1 MNLGDGLMFELE
13 NGKPKLVLAHYGES
27 KASSK
32 MGFYQVSQKNKP
44 LKATATSKQGPKE
57 EERWKRD
64 KKCRDTG
71 AVNQA
76 EHGSRKSKLKSRTDR
91 CSVIGVVRVQSDEKT
106 KSSNETSNVLEKTV
120 KESLVCLTQEQL
132 QQILNSIRATGQ
144 NIQEDSAARIQNGAA
159 TKEEETETLP
169 SATVEDQQ
177 VNSQKK
183 GNEEKTPSDS
193 TTTGLFSPYGECE
206 QKRDTLKAKKEQ
218 WRRELDEQMALKKQQ
233 KESAEVLAHR
243 EQHRGTKV
251 GTRSSDQLSGVQEH
265 RTEQTRTETTNKQP
279 PAPHIHSNMKTLPS
293 AIRSAFV
300 LGEATPLEQ
309 AFSEEKKEQQRRW
322 LQELEQQREETKLR
336 RKLEKQ
342 SQSQAEDHERWA
354 MHFDSFQRRLPVQPA
369 SIAELDVE
377 SSLSHHRAPSQA
389 LSAAWEAM
397 SSYGLDSMGRASV
410 DTTQGFQPK
419 PRSSYLRTMTS
430 LLDPAQIEEREW
442 KRVKQ
447 LEHQRAIE
455 AQVEERRRQKE
466 KEEAIRQAMEQEEE
480 HRLTKERELLQQQY
494 LRDTQLQREKEES
507 KSRKTQEMY
516 LSLQRASEE
525 AQKDKH
531 LQRIKDLAKKGH
543 DVTNLMRSESTSQA
557 SIGQGSESMP
567 TLDSITEAPH
577 TARRDI
583 AIQTEMNQ
591 GSPSPETNGGNQ
603 ARIEYKAPPN
613 MKKPRREGRLAEKN
627 SGKEN
632 MCKATKETD
641 PYEAYAR
648 TDKTRGQQQ
657 LLKRPEWRTQRPKK
671 AFIPASERYPAAL
684 QKHRQ
689 ENRMRRQMELMN
701 LVERNTTSR
710 TPQQAVPPRPGNPSH
725 IQRCANSTNQNDK
738 DSRAQSAC
746 QRVPSPPVPALKHRL
761 QLLPRTHAEE
771 KSENSARPPS
781 SDYVPYLRTDEVY
794 NLDPLAP
801 ISRPATHEGAQ
812 RIQADV
818 SSNRQYIPLLQR
830 DPLLHPELLK
840 STERQQA
847 ILKGLSELRQGLLQ
861 KQRELETSISPLL
874 QGQSR
879 THSPAFQPP

>member
-1 MNLGDGLMFELE
+1 MDLGDGLMFELE
-13 NGKPKLVLAHYGES
+13 NGKPKLVLAHYAES

-32 MGFYQVSQKNKP
+32 MGFYQVPQKNKP

-71 AVNQA
+71 GVNQA

-91 CSVIGVVRVQSDEKT
+91 CSVIGVVRVQSDEKN

-159 TKEEETETLP
+159 TQEEETETLP

-177 VNSQKK
+177 VNSHEK
-183 GNEEKTPSDS
+183 GNEENTPSDS
-193 TTTGLFSPYGECE
+193 TATGLFSLFGECE
-206 QKRDTLKAKKEQ
+206 QKRDALKAKKAQ
-218 WRRELDEQMALKKQQ
+218 WRRELDEQMALKRQQ
-233 KESAEVLAHR
+233 KESVEVLAHR
-243 EQHRGTKV
+243 EQHRGTKA
-251 GTRSSDQLSGVQEH
+251 GTRSSDQLSGVQED
-265 RTEQTRTETTNKQP
+265 RTEQTRTETTNKQL
-279 PAPHIHSNMKTLPS
+279 PAPHIHNNTKTLPS

-322 LQELEQQREETKLR
+322 LQDLEQQREETKLR

-342 SQSQAEDHERWA
+342 SQSQVEDHDRWA
-354 MHFDSFQRRLPVQPA
+354 MHFDSFQRRLPAQPA

-389 LSAAWEAM
+389 LSATWEAT

-410 DTTQGFQPK
+410 DTTQGLQPK
-419 PRSSYLRTMTS
+419 ASYLRTMTS

-466 KEEAIRQAMEQEEE
+466 KEEAIRQAREQEEE
-480 HRLTKERELLQQQY
+480 QRLTKERELLQQQY

-567 TLDSITEAPH
+567 TSDSITEAPH
-577 TARRDI
+577 TARKDI

-603 ARIEYKAPPN
+603 AQIEYKAPPN

-632 MCKATKETD
+632 MCKAIKETD
-641 PYEAYAR
+641 PYEAFAR

-657 LLKRPEWRTQRPKK
+657 PLKRPEWRTQRPGK
-671 AFIPASERYPAAL
+671 AFVPASERYPAAL

-710 TPQQAVPPRPGNPSH
+710 TPQQAIPPRSGNPSH
-725 IQRCANSTNQNDK
+725 IQRCSNSTNQNDK
-738 DSRAQSAC
+738 NSHAQSAG
-746 QRVPSPPVPALKHRL
+746 QRVPSPPVPALRHRL
-761 QLLPRTHAEE
+761 QLLPQSHAEE
-771 KSENSARPPS
+771 KSEKSGRPPS

-794 NLDPLAP
+794 HLDPHAP
-801 ISRPATHEGAQ
+801 ISRPTTHEGAQ

-818 SSNRQYIPLLQR
+818 SSNRQYTPLPQR

-861 KQRELETSISPLL
+861 KQRELETNLSPLL